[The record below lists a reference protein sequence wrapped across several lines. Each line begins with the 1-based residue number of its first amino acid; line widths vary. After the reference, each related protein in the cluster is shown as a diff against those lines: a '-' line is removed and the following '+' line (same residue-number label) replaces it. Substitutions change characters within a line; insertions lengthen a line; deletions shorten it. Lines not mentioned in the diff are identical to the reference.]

1 MKQILTLLVF
11 ILFAC
16 NNSKNCEK
24 YYNNYVDLRIQSKN
38 NQAIIALNEAIQCD
52 KKNEDYLFEKV
63 NYLIELNDLLQA
75 KNTLVD
81 LQKVNDS
88 FAKQLPLQGVLEL
101 KTGNEID
108 GHQQLIKVFDNLSK
122 LKYDESNFNLFYY
135 KLLVQLYIEGK
146 KHTLKD
152 IENQTIYNGSHE
164 KAIMNYLIDLI
175 NSENDSI
182 DILYKAFKIE
192 KDT

>member
-24 YYNNYVDLRIQSKN
+24 YYNNYVDLRIQLKN

-52 KKNEDYLFEKV
+52 KINEDYLFEKV

-81 LQKVNDS
+81 LQKINDS
-88 FAKQLPLQGVLEL
+88 FTEHFPLYGVLEL
-101 KTGNEID
+101 KSGNEIG
-108 GHQQLIKVFDNLSK
+108 GHQQLTKVFENLSK
-122 LKYDESNFNLFYY
+122 LEYDESNFNLFYY
-135 KLLVQLYIEGK
+135 KLLVQLYVKGK
-146 KHTLKD
+146 KHVSKD
-152 IENQTIYNGSHE
+152 IENQTLYNGSNE
-164 KAIMNYLIDLI
+164 KEIMNYLIDLI

-192 KDT
+192 KDI